1 MNSRQKRVLIVGLV
15 AAVLM
20 LLFPPW
26 NYFDPDMS
34 AHPSAGYHFI
44 LAPPS
49 LANAQSAF
57 RYKVRFPNAIRR
69 EIDDILLISQF
80 SIVTPAIAG
89 LMLLFGRRR
98 WISVILGILLLIA
111 AATATY
117 FYIWLISVRS

>member
-1 MNSRQKRVLIVGLV
+1 MNCKQKTVLIVGLV
-15 AAVLM
+15 LAVLM

-34 AHPSAGYHFI
+34 AHPKAGYHFI

-57 RYKVRFPNAIRR
+57 RYKVRFPDGIRR

-80 SIVTPAIAG
+80 SIIIPAISG
-89 LMLLFGRRR
+89 LMLLFGKRR
-98 WISVILGILLLIA
+98 WISVIPGILALIA
-111 AATATY
+111 AAAATY
-117 FYIWLISVRS
+117 FYILLIRV

>member
-1 MNSRQKRVLIVGLV
+1 MNSRQKAVLIVGLASV
-15 AAVLM
+15 VLM

-34 AHPSAGYHFI
+34 AHPKAGYHFI

-57 RYKVRFPNAIRR
+57 RYKVRFPSAIRR

-80 SIVTPAIAG
+80 SIIIPAIPG
-89 LMLLFGRRR
+89 LMLLVGRGRL
-98 WISVILGILLLIA
+98 ITVIPGILLLIA

-117 FYIWLISVRS
+117 FYILLISV

>member
-1 MNSRQKRVLIVGLV
+1 MNSGQKIVLIVGLV
-15 AAVLM
+15 SVLLM

-34 AHPSAGYHFI
+34 AHPRAGYHFI

-49 LANAQSAF
+49 LVNAQSAF
-57 RYKVRFPNAIRR
+57 RYKVRFPDAIRK

-80 SIVTPAIAG
+80 SIVTPAIPG

-98 WISVILGILLLIA
+98 WMSVIPGILLLIA
-111 AATATY
+111 AAAATY
-117 FYIWLISVRS
+117 FYIWLIRV